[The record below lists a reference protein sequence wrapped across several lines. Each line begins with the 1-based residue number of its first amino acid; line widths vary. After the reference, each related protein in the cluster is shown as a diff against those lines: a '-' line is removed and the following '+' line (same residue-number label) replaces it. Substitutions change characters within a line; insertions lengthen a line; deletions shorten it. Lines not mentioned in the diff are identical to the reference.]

1 MNLWTKIIA
10 YLSTNSDSY
19 LKLIIEHTKIS
30 LISITVSILIAVPIG
45 YLCTRN
51 ETLKK
56 WALNSFQVLR
66 IIPSLAIL
74 ILLIPILGTGVMP
87 ATVALVLLGIP
98 PILMNTVTAFTEVP
112 LTIIESATAMGMTDR
127 QVLKQIK
134 FPLAIPI
141 ILIGVK
147 TAMVEIIASATIASK
162 IGAGGLGDLIFT
174 GLGLNRMEFVVV
186 GGVTVAF
193 LSLSFGLIIEL
204 IEKRMTA
211 YRSN

>member
-1 MNLWTKIIA
+1 MNFWTKIIA

-193 LSLSFGLIIEL
+193 LSLSFGLIIEV
-204 IEKRMTA
+204 IEKRMTT

>member
-56 WALNSFQVLR
+56 WALNSFQILR

-112 LTIIESATAMGMTDR
+112 LTIIESATALGMTDR

-204 IEKRMTA
+204 IEKRMTT